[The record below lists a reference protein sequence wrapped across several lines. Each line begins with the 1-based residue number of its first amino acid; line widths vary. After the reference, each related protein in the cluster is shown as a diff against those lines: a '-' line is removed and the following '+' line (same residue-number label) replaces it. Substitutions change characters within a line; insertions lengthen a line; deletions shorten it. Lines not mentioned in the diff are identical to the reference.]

1 MRPVKYAR
9 SITARVRERRARR
22 YPLTRLSP
30 RDLAAEAVT
39 GLVQR
44 PARSV
49 LTMLGTVLGVGV
61 FVAVLAL
68 TTTVTGQIGRSF
80 DVLRATT
87 VTVTDSPAAAPR
99 TAAPPG
105 EEPHTGFPSDS
116 DARLSALNG
125 VVAGGLWWTVP
136 LRNPAIATKPVA
148 SLAGPG
154 RQAGGVGLYAA
165 TPGALAAMEPTVGSG
180 VLFNSFHQARGEHV
194 CVLGAAAA
202 RILGIT
208 RVDNQPAVFVDNTAY
223 TVVGI
228 ITDARR
234 LPESLLG
241 MIIPAQTALTA
252 YGAPVDRPAQAVVHV
267 ELGAAAL
274 IAQQA
279 PPALRP
285 DQPRLLTA
293 VAPPD
298 PRSLRDKVGTDLSG
312 LFLLLAAICLAVGAL
327 GIANTTLV
335 AVLERTGEIGLRRS
349 LGARPRHIG
358 LQFLAESTALGTL
371 GGLVGTSLGVLTVLV
386 IAVVEQWSAIIEPA
400 TVLPAPLVGGLVGL
414 VAGCYPALRAA
425 RIEPLEALRR

>member
-1 MRPVKYAR
+1 MRA
-9 SITARVRERRARR
+9 RRARR
-22 YPLTRLSP
+22 AALTRLSP
-30 RDLAAEAVT
+30 RDLIAEAVT

-68 TTTVTGQIGRSF
+68 TTTVTHQIGKSF

-87 VTVTDSPAAAPR
+87 VTVVDGTPVAPKGS
-99 TAAPPG
+99 APPG
-105 EEPHTGFPSDS
+105 EEARTGFPADT

-136 LRNPAIATKPVA
+136 LRNPAIATRPAAEAAA
-148 SLAGPG
+148 SGG
-154 RQAGGVGLYAA
+154 RGGTVGLYAA
-165 TPGALAAMEPTVGSG
+165 TPGTLAAMEPTLDSG
-180 VLFNSFHQARGEHV
+180 VLFNSFHQERGEHV

-202 RILGIT
+202 RVLGIT
-208 RVDNQPAVFVDNTAY
+208 RLDNQPAVFVNNTPY

-228 ITDARR
+228 ISDTRR

-241 MIIPAQTALTA
+241 MIIPARTALAA
-252 YGAPVDRPAQAVVHV
+252 YGAPVDRPAQSVIHV
-267 ELGAAAL
+267 RLGAAAL

-279 PPALRP
+279 PLALRP
-285 DQPRLLTA
+285 DQPRLLSA
-293 VAPPD
+293 EAPPD
-298 PRSLRDKVGTDLSG
+298 PRSLRDKVSTDLSG
-312 LFLLLAAICLAVGAL
+312 LFLLLAAICLGVGAL

-358 LQFLAESTALGTL
+358 VQFLTESTTLGVL
-371 GGLVGTSLGVLTVLV
+371 GGLIGTSLGLVTVLV
-386 IAVVEQWSAIIEPA
+386 IAVAEHRTAVVEPA